1 MKKYKIIVLLLVS
14 LLFVNCAVSK
24 WHETQV
30 ATGGIENAIGNS
42 ITDFI
47 YTSKLVKTDSIFKVS
62 VIDTNPDILIVGI
75 ARPSDIIRP
84 SYKNKVGTY
93 DDIFP
98 TRYLTKDGKL
108 FYWSDS
114 TQVITQEIIDTLK
127 RYDYIDFSWTELP
140 YEMIHGVN
148 DDGVEGMVY
157 YICKNNYKNY
167 KKTGISNFN
176 KRYKTPILKC
186 NDN

>member
-1 MKKYKIIVLLLVS
+1 MKKYKIIFYLLIS

-24 WHETQV
+24 WTETQV
-30 ATGGIENAIGNS
+30 ATGGLENAIENS

-47 YTSKLVKTDSIFKVS
+47 HTSKLVKTDSIFDVS
-62 VIDTNPDILIVGI
+62 VIDTNQNMLIVGI
-75 ARPSDIIRP
+75 ARPSDLIRP

-93 DDIFP
+93 DNVFP

-114 TQVITQEIIDTLK
+114 TRVITQEIIDILK
-127 RYDYIDFSWTELP
+127 RYDHIDFSWAELP

-157 YICKNNYKNY
+157 YICKHNYKNY
-167 KKTGISNFN
+167 KKTEISNIN
-176 KRYKTPILKC
+176 KKL
-186 NDN
+186 